1 MRKTLIGIL
10 FVMSFGTAVA
20 NPSRVLAR
28 QRAQPGAAVAD
39 WHELVDHMA
48 GPWTMTGDVLGKSA
62 HHTVRAEWV
71 LDRQFLRIEEKT
83 SSDAPADER
92 RYDSIWFLGYDDVSD
107 RYVMHLMDTF
117 GGRFSETLGYA
128 TRDGNTLRFVFE
140 YPDGPFHTDFT
151 WDPGKQQ
158 WTWLMQQKDKEG
170 AWKPF
175 AHLTL
180 AKSAAK

>member
-1 MRKTLIGIL
+1 MRKKLIVIL
-10 FVMSFGTAVA
+10 FVLSFGASVA

-28 QRAQPGAAVAD
+28 QSAQPAAAAAD
-39 WHELVDHMA
+39 WHELVDRMA
-48 GPWTMTGDVLGKSA
+48 GTWTMTGDVLGKSA

-117 GGRFSETLGYA
+117 GGRYSETLGYA

-151 WDPGKQQ
+151 WDAQKQQ
-158 WTWLMQQKDKEG
+158 WTWLMQQKDKSG
-170 AWKPF
+170 KWAPF
-175 AHLTL
+175 AKLKL
-180 AKSAAK
+180 DRGPD